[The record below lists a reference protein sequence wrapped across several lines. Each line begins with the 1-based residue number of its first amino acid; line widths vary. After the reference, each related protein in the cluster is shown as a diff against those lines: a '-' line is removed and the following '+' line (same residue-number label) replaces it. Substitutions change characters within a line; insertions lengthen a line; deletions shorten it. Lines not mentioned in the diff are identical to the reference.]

1 MNIHI
6 INDFLG

>member
-6 INDFLG
+6 IF

>member
-6 INDFLG
+6 K

>member
-6 INDFLG
+6 SF

>member
-6 INDFLG
+6 